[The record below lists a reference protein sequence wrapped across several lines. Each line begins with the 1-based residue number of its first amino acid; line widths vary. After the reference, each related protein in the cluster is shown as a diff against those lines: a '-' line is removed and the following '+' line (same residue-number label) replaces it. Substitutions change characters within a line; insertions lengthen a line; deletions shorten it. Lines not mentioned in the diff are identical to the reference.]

1 MSVFRI
7 RLRSFL
13 ITLLSINSA
22 RVHAA
27 RVLTVSRPALT
38 FPSRSPSFQL
48 LLPDTL
54 LDDPASAGA
63 LR

>member
-1 MSVFRI
+1 MSVL
-7 RLRSFL
+7 RLRLSFL
-13 ITLLSINSA
+13 ISLFSINSA

-27 RVLTVSRPALT
+27 RVLTVRPALVT
-38 FPSRSPSFQL
+38 FPSTPSFQL

-54 LDDPASAGA
+54 LDDPARAGA